1 LGHEGGPQA
10 RSGGAIRAVH
20 NGLMIGYT
28 NIPKEAAGRAAE
40 RMLAAMRA

>member
-1 LGHEGGPQA
+1 
-10 RSGGAIRAVH
+10 VH